1 MKKSL
6 INAVSLI
13 IMSSLMLSAC
23 SSGGNSDR
31 TNREDDDDETPVSF
45 NTSIDYEELE
55 QCSFDEEDMN
65 ADYRSYSF
73 ELMNQVASSSDPDT
87 NIMVSPAS
95 VMFALDMC
103 ASGAN
108 GNTLRQMTDLFS
120 EGADPLEQQAFASQF
135 MRQINDSEG
144 VEFHSA
150 NSVWTNESRMSSGLN
165 PDFQDYIE
173 EYFDAEAVLEEFDGN
188 TVNEINSWVEEHTSG
203 MIQEVLDELP
213 ARTVAVL
220 VNAISFEGQWA
231 TPYED
236 YQVNEFDFRSA
247 SGDSIPMDMLCETSY
262 SYYETDLATG
272 FMKSYEGG
280 RYAFLVMLPTDES
293 INANEF
299 LSGFTADDYNDFIN
313 SCSYDYDVYTRLPE
327 FESDYDMSLVP
338 VLESMGM
345 TDAFDENLADF
356 TGIGI
361 ADSGNNIYIS
371 QVLHK
376 THIELDREGTRAAAS
391 TVIIMED
398 AACAPVVEDMIRYVY
413 CDRPFAYAI
422 VDTSNMNPVFIGT
435 FNGQ

>member
-1 MKKSL
+1 
-6 INAVSLI
+6 
-13 IMSSLMLSAC
+13 
-23 SSGGNSDR
+23 
-31 TNREDDDDETPVSF
+31 
-45 NTSIDYEELE
+45 
-55 QCSFDEEDMN
+55 
-65 ADYRSYSF
+65 
-73 ELMNQVASSSDPDT
+73 
-87 NIMVSPAS
+87 
-95 VMFALDMC
+95 
-103 ASGAN
+103 
-108 GNTLRQMTDLFS
+108 
-120 EGADPLEQQAFASQF
+120 
-135 MRQINDSEG
+135 
-144 VEFHSA
+144 
-150 NSVWTNESRMSSGLN
+150 
-165 PDFQDYIE
+165 
-173 EYFDAEAVLEEFDGN
+173 
-188 TVNEINSWVEEHTSG
+188 
-203 MIQEVLDELP
+203 VLDELP

-327 FESDYDMSLVP
+327 FEYDYDMSLVP

-391 TVIIMED
+391 TVVIMED
-398 AACAPVVEDMIRYVY
+398 AACAPLDEDMIRYVY

-422 VDTSNMNPVFIGT
+422 VDTSTMNPIFLGT
-435 FNGQ
+435 YNG